1 MSSCILSDNH
11 ITTVAIA
18 IKYAEFLDRST
29 FASGYSDREL
39 ANELKAL
46 NYQANGASE
55 AECTPCTFNKAMWYN
70 PNVFQFIK
78 AIHSY
83 FYQTD
88 LSDDCIPNHIRAM
101 LNKAEQLLL
110 ATTPDYEEAEW
121 IID

>member
-1 MSSCILSDNH
+1 MSSVVLSDNH
-11 ITTVAIA
+11 ITTVAVA

-55 AECTPCTFNKAMWYN
+55 AECTPCTFNNAIWYN
-70 PNVFQFIK
+70 LNIFQFIE
-78 AIHSY
+78 AIDSY

-101 LNKAEQLLL
+101 LNKAEQLLICNS
-110 ATTPDYEEAEW
+110 PEYKEAEW

>member
-1 MSSCILSDNH
+1 MSSVVLSDNH
-11 ITTVAIA
+11 ISTVAVA

-88 LSDDCIPNHIRAM
+88 LSDDCIPNHIRVM
-101 LNKAEQLLL
+101 LNKAEHLLL

>member
-1 MSSCILSDNH
+1 MSSVILSDNH
-11 ITTVAIA
+11 ISAVAIA
-18 IKYAEFLDRST
+18 IKYADHCARTTYSR
-29 FASGYSDREL
+29 GYSDREL

-101 LNKAEQLLL
+101 LNKAEHLLL
-110 ATTPDYEEAEW
+110 ATTPGYEEAEW